1 MHGLHGLCPAPSHS
15 LFAPAMRMLLG
26 ILAVLAGV
34 ASVVG
39 QDLITAVK
47 WDTDVIYSDPTL
59 WHTVG
64 NGQCGIEDHY
74 TFTNGANVI
83 VAFSGAC

>member
-1 MHGLHGLCPAPSHS
+1 
-15 LFAPAMRMLLG
+15 MLLD
-26 ILAVLAGV
+26 LLTVLAWV
-34 ASVVG
+34 ASVVA
-39 QDLITAVK
+39 QDLITAIK

-83 VAFSGAC
+83 VAFSGACCTA